1 MQGFRF
7 CWGPEVTRTYD
18 FGWDII
24 KHTSYVVITA
34 AEGSERFEDGAVI
47 PDTLGRSAQRFG
59 PLHPPL
65 PTRVAVDGIDAA
77 GKTRLADGI
86 AGLVEAHERL
96 VIRASLDAFHRH
108 RAERYRQSAA
118 SPHW

>member
-47 PDTLGRSAQRFG
+47 PDT
-59 PLHPPL
+59 
-65 PTRVAVDGIDAA
+65 
-77 GKTRLADGI
+77 
-86 AGLVEAHERL
+86 E
-96 VIRASLDAFHRH
+96 
-108 RAERYRQSAA
+108 
-118 SPHW
+118 SPHRFVGDARITVDSIAPHDGGVTFHVTIDWPDPLILWTDIIVFDDIKDNGSDVQRRG